1 MNSFIHILPALLV
14 SASVAAVALPGEA
27 QAAAPCGSSATT
39 IAADTWH
46 EFHDEAIALG
56 CAVGVYFGSAS
67 YTACYDNLTYFAE
80 LSESLVAWWNDMAN
94 NSWATIGPRQ
104 LQWSGVMNGTLHSGA
119 ASRLFCSAT
128 PSNKESVEITIE
140 KLDGK
145 AQTEV
150 EICKM
155 HRNGTS
161 TLTHSFIFANG
172 DANIGTVK
180 TRTVTGAKDDIICVH
195 FNNQSVGYSF
205 QYALDADKY

>member
-1 MNSFIHILPALLV
+1 MNSLTRILPALLV
-14 SASVAAVALPGEA
+14 SVSVAAVALPGEA
-27 QAAAPCGSSATT
+27 QAAPCGSSAAT
-39 IAADTWH
+39 IAADTWQ
-46 EFHDEAIALG
+46 EFHNEAIAFG
-56 CAVGVYFGSAS
+56 CAVGVALGTTS
-67 YTACYDNLTYFAE
+67 YTTCYDNLTYFAE
-80 LSESLVAWWNDMAN
+80 LGESLVAWWNDMAN

-104 LQWSGVMNGTLHSGA
+104 LQWSGIMNGTLQSGA

-128 PSNKESVEITIE
+128 PSNKETVDITIE

-155 HRNGTS
+155 HKNGTA
-161 TLTHSFIFANG
+161 TVTHTFTFANG

-195 FNNQSVGYSF
+195 LNNQSVGYSF
-205 QYALDADKY
+205 QYSLDADKF